1 MSDWEIRKKISRM
14 ALGWDNYELVKGK
27 AEVFPTKESKDYID
41 KLARFHKDVM
51 EFFRNLDIYENGD
64 RLAQAEQLVNLIKQ
78 GEAIEDYD

>member
-1 MSDWEIRKKISRM
+1 MADWEIRKKVARM